1 MRYLILGATLPSTLA
16 AGFTCGA
23 HWINLSCKRS
33 RRAHKA
39 DRRIQMKTLA
49 AKAIFD
55 AARELLIEAKTLD
68 EVTVRKIALR
78 VGTSHTAINYH
89 FGSRDRLI
97 RSVMEKTYLKF
108 NAERLTRLQSACFRA
123 KSGNP
128 NVADILDAFLE
139 PSVRWASDPSTGFG
153 IFRHFDLVSKLS
165 SDREVSDPNLFEVNV
180 HRQFID
186 ALCKAA
192 PWFSKEETGWRL
204 FSILGMRH
212 LAIHDP
218 DRGQM
223 LVGDLFDLREPDALL
238 AHLVESGEALFAR
251 PRTVPVRRLSVK
263 APRAV

>member
-1 MRYLILGATLPSTLA
+1 
-16 AGFTCGA
+16 
-23 HWINLSCKRS
+23 
-33 RRAHKA
+33 
-39 DRRIQMKTLA
+39 MKTLA